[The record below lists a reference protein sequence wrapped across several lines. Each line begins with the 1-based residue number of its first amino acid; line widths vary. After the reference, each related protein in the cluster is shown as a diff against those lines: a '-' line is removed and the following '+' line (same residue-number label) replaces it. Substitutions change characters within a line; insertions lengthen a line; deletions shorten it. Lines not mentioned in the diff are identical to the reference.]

1 MCVFYNSILQ
11 DNPKYNKNASLKA
24 LATASYMPQTK
35 ESASST
41 DIVTSFVL
49 PPPAET
55 LTITPE
61 QLKTTLRKLSRD
73 SPAEGEWS

>member
-1 MCVFYNSILQ
+1 
-11 DNPKYNKNASLKA
+11 
-24 LATASYMPQTK
+24 MPQTK